1 MSSRESSTIGV
12 SVVAVA
18 DRCRG
23 VIGGSKGPT
32 ATAGETTALHSRAV
46 DDHEWN
52 RYAAGLLM
60 IVGDGVRLLFDAF
73 IVGIVCCTQ

>member
-23 VIGGSKGPT
+23 VVGGPKGPT
-32 ATAGETTALHSRAV
+32 ATARQASALHAGAV
-46 DDHEWN
+46 DDHKWN
-52 RYAAGLLM
+52 RYGAGLLM
-60 IVGDGVRLLFDAF
+60 MIVGDVWLLFDAF
-73 IVGIVCCTQ
+73 IIGIVCCAQ